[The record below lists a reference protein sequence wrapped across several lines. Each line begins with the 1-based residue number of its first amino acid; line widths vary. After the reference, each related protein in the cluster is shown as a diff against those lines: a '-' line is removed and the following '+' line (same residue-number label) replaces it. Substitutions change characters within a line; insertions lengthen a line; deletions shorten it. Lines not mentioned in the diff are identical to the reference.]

1 MKKTLFVL
9 IAAFAVII
17 SGCST
22 KSTSVSDGSTV
33 DGRRG
38 GSGSGDIFGVDGQI
52 IGAQKVYFD
61 FDKFNIRADMQSVV
75 KNNARFFNNEAS
87 GISFVVEGNC
97 DEWGTD
103 EYNQA
108 LGLKRARAVK
118 EALVAQGVNSDR
130 ISIKSY
136 GETNPVCTEKTKACD
151 AQNRRAE
158 FRLAR

>member
-1 MKKTLFVL
+1 MRKILFTSV
-9 IAAFAVII
+9 AALAVII

-22 KSTSVSDGSTV
+22 KSTIVSSDSSI
-33 DGRRG
+33 DQRRG
-38 GSGSGDIFGVDGQI
+38 GSGGSDIFGPDGLI
-52 IGAQKVYFD
+52 NGVEKVYFD
-61 FDKFNIRADMQSVV
+61 FDKFNIRPDMQSVI
-75 KNNARFFNNEAS
+75 KGNAVFFNNDAS

-118 EALVAQGVNSDR
+118 EALGAQGVNTDR
-130 ISIKSY
+130 ISVKSY